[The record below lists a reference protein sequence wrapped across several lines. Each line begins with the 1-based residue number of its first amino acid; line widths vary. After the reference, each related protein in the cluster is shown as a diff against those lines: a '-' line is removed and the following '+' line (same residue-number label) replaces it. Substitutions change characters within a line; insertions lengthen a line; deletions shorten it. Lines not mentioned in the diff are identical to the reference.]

1 MKYFLTTVAITVT
14 RFFMQRLC
22 GSLLIKKHTR
32 KHVGDL
38 KLQTENNLSDSNKTV
53 HK

>member
-1 MKYFLTTVAITVT
+1 MVK
-14 RFFMQRLC
+14 RFFMQRL
-22 GSLLIKKHTR
+22 GGNLLLKKHTR

-38 KLQTENNLSDSNKTV
+38 KLETKNNRSDSNKTV